1 MTRVKLEIWGRK
13 ITEVKCRFQ
22 HIIWTVRTFN
32 MTYHCWYWLSPGG
45 DSVCKWG
52 SHYVLIRLKE
62 WRVIYCMPRVVY
74 FYKSVK
80 HLGVWLLDHMV
91 KPHSAV
97 WETAQMFLKC
107 LHHFASHQ
115 QQMKASSAG
124 IDVNFLDC
132 NHSNKC
138 AVVSHYCFLFLFFLN
153 YTSLRNL
160 CLAI

>member
-1 MTRVKLEIWGRK
+1 
-13 ITEVKCRFQ
+13 
-22 HIIWTVRTFN
+22 
-32 MTYHCWYWLSPGG
+32 
-45 DSVCKWG
+45 
-52 SHYVLIRLKE
+52 
-62 WRVIYCMPRVVY
+62 
-74 FYKSVK
+74 
-80 HLGVWLLDHMV
+80 
-91 KPHSAV
+91 
-97 WETAQMFLKC
+97 MFLKC

-160 CLAI
+160 CLAIQEYLSIFFSCLMFVPILVHVLFWQYHMILLGFSNVFRLILFYFPLSGVKAGSWVPFALSHIPGLQLALKSYDKNSSVIILLLLLSCFSRV